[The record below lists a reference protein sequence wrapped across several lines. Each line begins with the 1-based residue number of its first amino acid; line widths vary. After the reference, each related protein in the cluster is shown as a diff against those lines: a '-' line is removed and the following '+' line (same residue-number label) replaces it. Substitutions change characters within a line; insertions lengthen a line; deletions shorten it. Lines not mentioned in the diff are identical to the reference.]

1 MLQSTTERVPGI
13 WVLTVGIA
21 AVVMSLLSSCATNP
35 SSPAQGTPYIG
46 RGSGNTPLAALSE
59 AKVQA
64 VYQAAIGLLGE
75 AAAAANRGKIEQA
88 VRDAE
93 NPNAFVFNQT
103 LKILKTGA
111 DPISYEIQ
119 IGVNLAAL
127 SETLQGLGIGPAIAL
142 TAPAAPGGSEGS
154 DASPVSKS
162 SSSPEP
168 AGSASS
174 TAPGLELSPRAKRDL
189 DRMTYM
195 VSFASDSSLEPF
207 LIQSAT
213 TSADAYLADN
223 AIPYVDSTQV
233 EHLRKDQATV
243 YEQETGK
250 SVDILQWIAQ
260 RLRADVYIVIDGA
273 VSGTS
278 RDGRH
283 YGSAD
288 VTLRIFETSTGSGMG
303 AASYQS
309 IQPSVSL
316 TSQREAVLNALRAS
330 VYRAMGDAVRQAREA
345 MARELASGIAYDL
358 IVLNTVDDRAMSAF
372 AKNLALRAGDVRL
385 LSWSPQ
391 ETRYRVTFGGTASDL
406 QDLVYETSQAV
417 PGFSGMG
424 LVTLR
429 GRELT
434 FDTGM

>member
-1 MLQSTTERVPGI
+1 MRSTTRGRRT
-13 WVLTVGIA
+13 LTVGIIS
-21 AVVMSLLSSCATNP
+21 AVLVLISSCTTRP
-35 SSPAQGTPYIG
+35 GPPAQGTPYIG
-46 RGSGNTPLAALSE
+46 RGTGSSPLAALSE

-64 VYQAAIGLLGE
+64 VYQAAVGLLGE
-75 AAAAANRGKIEQA
+75 ETASANRTRIEQA
-88 VRDAE
+88 VRKTE

-103 LKILKTGA
+103 LKILKTGG

-119 IGVNLAAL
+119 IGVNLTAL
-127 SETLQGLGIGPAIAL
+127 SATLRGLGIESV
-142 TAPAAPGGSEGS
+142 AA
-154 DASPVSKS
+154 A
-162 SSSPEP
+162 P
-168 AGSASS
+168 AGSEAAGARPSGSLVASPTGS
-174 TAPGLELSPRAKRDL
+174 AAPPEPSPELSTRAKRDL

-195 VSFASDSSLEPF
+195 ASFATDSGLDPF
-207 LIQSAT
+207 LIESAT
-213 TSADAYLADN
+213 TSANAYLADN
-223 AIPYVDSTQV
+223 GIPYVDSSQV
-233 EHLRKDQATV
+233 EALRKDQARV
-243 YEQETGK
+243 YEQESGK
-250 SVDILQWIAQ
+250 SVGILQWIAQ

-273 VSGTS
+273 VSGAD
-278 RDGRH
+278 RNGRY

-309 IQPSVSL
+309 LQPSVSL
-316 TSQREAVLNALRAS
+316 TSQREAVLNALRSS

-345 MARELASGIAYDL
+345 MARELASGISYDL
-358 IVLNTVDDRAMSAF
+358 IVLNTSDDRAMSAF
-372 AKNLALRAGDVRL
+372 AKSLALRAGDVRM